1 MLSPALKKLAQ
12 EHQLHCAHG
21 IAYGSLAGYSVT
33 LRDGAGTKTL
43 AVTTRF
49 PDQSQYAALQADL
62 APHDLQKEYR
72 VQQLIPVENGIVTQ
86 FTDNPGTM
94 KKIRAFIDWF
104 FPLLAAHGATG
115 SEICPQCGQ
124 SLTQGSTWQMVD
136 GVAYH
141 LHPGCAQ
148 QMDRSISMATS
159 RAQEEDTGSYAR
171 GLLGAL
177 LGAIVGALVWA
188 LVLNLGYIAAIVGC
202 IIGWLAERGY
212 RLLHG
217 KKGKGKIVILILSV
231 LLGVLLGTFAADAF
245 TLMKMISGGELPGWT
260 YGEIPTMLSILLT
273 EDSEFLRATLSD
285 LGLGLLFAYMGAFA
299 LLHRSSK
306 EVATTKVQKLD

>member
-1 MLSPALKKLAQ
+1 
-12 EHQLHCAHG
+12 
-21 IAYGSLAGYSVT
+21 
-33 LRDGAGTKTL
+33 
-43 AVTTRF
+43 
-49 PDQSQYAALQADL
+49 
-62 APHDLQKEYR
+62 
-72 VQQLIPVENGIVTQ
+72 
-86 FTDNPGTM
+86 M

-148 QMDRSISMATS
+148 QMDRSISMAAS

-231 LLGVLLGTFAADAF
+231 LLGRPAWNLCRGCLHPYENDLRRRAAGLDLWRDPHHTLHF
-245 TLMKMISGGELPGWT
+245 TDGRL
-260 YGEIPTMLSILLT
+260 
-273 EDSEFLRATLSD
+273 
-285 LGLGLLFAYMGAFA
+285 
-299 LLHRSSK
+299 
-306 EVATTKVQKLD
+306 